1 MKKRTYKRRSEQ
13 VWVEVRRDYLAG
25 MPAEDA
31 ARLHDVTVSALRARA
46 VRQGWSRYLHA
57 QPAPDGPEAPSD
69 DPAPAPP
76 PLDPAAE
83 QSHDSLDPGPDS
95 EADADA
101 EAGDPADLARAATL
115 ASGQA
120 MRAGHW
126 TQAHAL
132 ASLAERYRKLAGR
145 DDARRKPLT
154 PDTAPLQLVVD
165 ILMDEDL
172 PNRRLARHPDHAP
185 DPVAVPYHHRRQRL
199 NRLNSEFQ
207 HAQVGRRVACDRRIK
222 ALEAQLAAAGLTPVE
237 EDDRARRIRLGHDM
251 HICPLGKVV
260 SREEWEKSLDEL
272 NER

>member
-13 VWVEVRRDYLAG
+13 VWAEVRRDYLAG

-46 VRQGWSRYLHA
+46 VRQSWSRYLHV
-57 QPAPDGPEAPSD
+57 QPAPDGPEAPFD
-69 DPAPAPP
+69 DPDPAPP
-76 PLDPAAE
+76 PLDPAADDT
-83 QSHDSLDPGPDS
+83 HDSL
-95 EADADA
+95 EAEVDEGA

-145 DDARRKPLT
+145 EDARRKPLT

-185 DPVAVPYHHRRQRL
+185 DPVLVPYHRRRQRL
-199 NRLNSEFQ
+199 TRLNSEFNF
-207 HAQVGRRVACDRRIK
+207 AQISRRVACDRRIA

-237 EDDRARRIRLGHDM
+237 EKERARRIRLGYDM

-260 SREEWEKSLDEL
+260 SREEWEKSLDE
-272 NER
+272 R

>member
-13 VWVEVRRDYLAG
+13 VWAEVRRDYLAG

-46 VRQGWSRYLHA
+46 VRQGWSRYLHV
-57 QPAPDGPEAPSD
+57 QPAPDGPETSFEGPD
-69 DPAPAPP
+69 PAPP
-76 PLDPAAE
+76 PLDLAADE
-83 QSHDSLDPGPDS
+83 AHDSLDLGTDS
-95 EADADA
+95 EADAEA

-145 DDARRKPLT
+145 EDARRKPLT

-165 ILMDEDL
+165 ILMDQDL
-172 PNRRLARHPDHAP
+172 PT
-185 DPVAVPYHHRRQRL
+185 
-199 NRLNSEFQ
+199 
-207 HAQVGRRVACDRRIK
+207 
-222 ALEAQLAAAGLTPVE
+222 AAWPATPTT
-237 EDDRARRIRLGHDM
+237 RPTPSWSPTTTGA
-251 HICPLGKVV
+251 
-260 SREEWEKSLDEL
+260 SASTA
-272 NER
+272 